1 MAVACCSPMTDLINA
16 PLRLDQ
22 PPDPAGRACLPGY
35 IRATGRI
42 AAEFQPTPLGT
53 RAMRLSEGGGYRLMF
68 PRGRR
73 CEAMLL
79 NTAGGVAGG
88 DRLDVDLAFGDGTEA
103 VVSSQSAEKIYR
115 ADGDAARMRIALSV
129 GAGARLSWLPLET
142 ILFNG
147 ARLVRRIDVEL
158 ADSCRFLMCEMAVLG
173 RIAMGERP
181 TAVHLDD
188 RWRVRRAGRL
198 IHAEATRI
206 DGDATRLLAGRATG
220 GDARAIATIVHF
232 ADDAAARLEPVRQ
245 RLDGLGPDVDWGA
258 SAWNGMLKARLVA
271 ADPAAARRAVAA
283 ALAVF
288 DDVEIPRVWG
298 L

>member
-1 MAVACCSPMTDLINA
+1 MTSP
-16 PLRLDQ
+16 PRLDQ
-22 PPDPAGRACLPGY
+22 PSAPAARTDERLPGY
-35 IRATGRI
+35 IRAAGRI
-42 AAEFQPTPLGT
+42 AAEFRTTPLGT

-115 ADGDAARMRIALSV
+115 ADGDAARTRIALAV

-147 ARLVRRIDVEL
+147 ARLVRRFDIDL
-158 ADSCRFLMCEMAVLG
+158 AGTARLLMCEMAVLG

-181 TAVHLDD
+181 TDVHLDD
-188 RWRVRRAGRL
+188 QWRVRRAGRL
-198 IHAEATRI
+198 VHAEATRI

-220 GDARAIATIVHF
+220 ADARAIATLACF
-232 ADDAAARLEPVRQ
+232 SEDAAARLEPLRE
-245 RLDGLGPDVDWGA
+245 RLGGMNLDLDWGA
-258 SAWNGMLKARLVA
+258 SAWNGLIKARFSA
-271 ADPAAARRAVAA
+271 ADPAEARRAVAA